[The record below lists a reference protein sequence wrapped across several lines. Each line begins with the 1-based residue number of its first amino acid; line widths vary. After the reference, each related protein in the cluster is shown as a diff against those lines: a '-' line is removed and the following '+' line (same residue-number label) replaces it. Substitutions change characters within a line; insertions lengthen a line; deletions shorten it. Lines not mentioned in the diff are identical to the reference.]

1 MITVVTA
8 VYNGIASIAEC
19 LDSVAGQDFKD
30 VEQVVLDAQST
41 DGTTELIRAH
51 AGPHVRHVCE
61 RDRGLYD
68 ALNKGIKLANHDVIG
83 LLHADDVYADSHVL
97 SRVAYAFRADPTL
110 EGVYG
115 DLVYVSAHE
124 PHDIVRYW
132 RAGEYHR
139 GLFFRGWMP
148 PHPTLFLR
156 RSVYER
162 VGGFRTDLNIAAD
175 YEFVLRALH
184 IHDVKVAYIP
194 EVFTR
199 MRLGGMSNRSL
210 VNVARKTQQ
219 DLEAWK
225 LNGQALFGFGAVAL
239 KNVTK
244 LPQFV
249 MRPKANT
256 RY

>member
-1 MITVVTA
+1 MISVITA
-8 VYNGIASIAEC
+8 VYNGAASIAEC
-19 LDSVAGQDFKD
+19 LDSVANQDLPEL
-30 VEQVVLDAQST
+30 EQVVMDAKST
-41 DGTTELIRAH
+41 DGTTDLVRTK

-68 ALNKGIKLANHDVIG
+68 ALNKGIALAKHDIIG
-83 LLHADDVYADSHVL
+83 LLHADDVYADNQVL
-97 SRVAYAFRADPTL
+97 SRVAYAFRADPSV

-115 DLVYVSAHE
+115 DLVYVSAQN
-124 PHDIVRYW
+124 PNQVVRYW
-132 RAGEYHR
+132 KAGEYRR
-139 GLFFRGWMP
+139 GLFLRGWMP

-184 IHDVKVAYIP
+184 VHGVKVAYVP

-210 VNVARKTQQ
+210 GNIVRKTQQ
-219 DLEAWK
+219 DYKAWQM
-225 LNGQALFGFGAVAL
+225 NGESVLGLGAVAL

-244 LPQFV
+244 LPQFFQ
-249 MRPKANT
+249 RPKS
-256 RY
+256 RDR

>member
-1 MITVVTA
+1 MITVITA
-8 VYNGIASIAEC
+8 VYNGVASIAEC
-19 LDSVAGQDFKD
+19 LESVAKQDLSE
-30 VEQVVLDAQST
+30 VEQLVLDARST
-41 DGTTELIRAH
+41 DGTTELVRAK

-68 ALNKGIKLANHDVIG
+68 ALNKGIALAKHDVIG
-83 LLHADDVYADSHVL
+83 LLHADDVYADAQVL

-115 DLVYVSAHE
+115 DLVYVSAQN
-124 PHDIVRYW
+124 PSNVVRYW
-132 RAGEYHR
+132 RAGEYRR
-139 GLFFRGWMP
+139 GMFFRGWMP

-156 RSVYER
+156 RSVYDR

-184 IHDVKVAYIP
+184 IHGVKVAYVP

-210 VNVARKTQQ
+210 ENVVRKTRQ
-219 DLEAWK
+219 DLRAWK
-225 LNGQALFGFGAVAL
+225 LNGQAAWGVGAVAL

-249 MRPKANT
+249 LRPRGAA
-256 RY
+256 R

>member
-8 VYNGIASIAEC
+8 VYNGVASIADC
-19 LDSVAGQDFKD
+19 LESVASQGLAG
-30 VEQVVLDAQST
+30 VEQLVLDAQST
-41 DGTTELIRAH
+41 DGTTELVRAK

-68 ALNKGIKLANHDVIG
+68 ALNKGIALAQNEVIG
-83 LLHADDVYADSHVL
+83 LLHADDVYADPHVL

-115 DLVYVSAHE
+115 DLVYVSAND
-124 PHDIVRYW
+124 PNQIVRYW
-132 RAGEYHR
+132 RAGEYRR
-139 GLFFRGWMP
+139 GMFFRGWMP

-162 VGGFRTDLNIAAD
+162 VGGFRIDLNIAAD

-184 IHDVKVAYIP
+184 IHDVKVAYVP

-210 VNVARKTQQ
+210 KNVVRKTQQ
-219 DLEAWK
+219 DLRAWQI
-225 LNGQALFGFGAVAL
+225 NGQAAWGLGAVAL

-249 MRPKANT
+249 QRPKSGA
-256 RY
+256 R